1 MRAGRIAWPLSYE
14 REVQGQTRTQAEQRG
29 LGLRNFYIFANLA
42 SEKIVDL
49 SMAGNGRRFADR
61 EVHLHRVTSA
71 FTEKLD
77 TMTFQVADQIDPFHE
92 IEARGSRI
100 TVLFRRDSSASAR
113 FDSNTSW
120 TAS

>member
-1 MRAGRIAWPLSYE
+1 MTW
-14 REVQGQTRTQAEQRG
+14 
-29 LGLRNFYIFANLA
+29 
-42 SEKIVDL
+42 
-49 SMAGNGRRFADR
+49 NGRRFAGCAVR
-61 EVHLHRVTSA
+61 IHRVTSA

-77 TMTFQVADQIDPFHE
+77 TMMFQVADQLDPFHE

>member
-1 MRAGRIAWPLSYE
+1 MERFSEWVSVLQSAGRG
-14 REVQGQTRTQAEQRG
+14 RRDG
-29 LGLRNFYIFANLA
+29 LGLWNFSIFANLL
-42 SEKIVDL
+42 SEEVVDL
-49 SMAGNGRRFADR
+49 SMAGDGRRLAGR
-61 EVHLHRVTSA
+61 AVHIHRVTPA
-71 FTEKLD
+71 FTKKLD

-100 TVLFRRDSSASAR
+100 TVLFRRDSSVSAR